1 MRGMNGLF
9 NNGRVVFEDADFDT
23 RGRQH
28 GNQDSRQRRHGNNN
42 GRRTG
47 GERKKEEDHGFAF
60 YEIHDFPRY
69 KPRSGSRL
77 FREEREL
84 FEVSGSRLFREERE
98 LFENLERLLRQA
110 QHEAEYDPVCAP
122 ASFDPRTME
131 QESEEDSD
139 DDVEWEFAFGARR
152 ARGTYGFHSN
162 TNRQTADNRPKAPS
176 PKERAWRSALGLKT
190 SGELT
195 QATLKD

>member
-1 MRGMNGLF
+1 MLSRSLGKWVTTSALCSRQCQDEQGDCSVHNFLSMLAMPTKRTFFTSPAAFKKAKANPSKGKPKQEKGDPTPKSNKKDKMKARQNERDAEQKRLWRLERQEVNRRMRGMRGMNGLF

-84 FEVSGSRLFREERE
+84 FE
-98 LFENLERLLRQA
+98 
-110 QHEAEYDPVCAP
+110 
-122 ASFDPRTME
+122 
-131 QESEEDSD
+131 
-139 DDVEWEFAFGARR
+139 
-152 ARGTYGFHSN
+152 
-162 TNRQTADNRPKAPS
+162 
-176 PKERAWRSALGLKT
+176 
-190 SGELT
+190 
-195 QATLKD
+195 